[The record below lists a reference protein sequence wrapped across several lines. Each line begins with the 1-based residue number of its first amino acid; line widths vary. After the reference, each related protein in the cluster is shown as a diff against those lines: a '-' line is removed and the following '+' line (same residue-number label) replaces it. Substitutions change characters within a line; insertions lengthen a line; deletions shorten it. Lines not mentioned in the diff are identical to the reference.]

1 MLPVYHRYWM
11 ENQGAI
17 SFLVFRKLNHKRRM
31 IVQGTAIIVAI
42 GNERSGMGKKG
53 PWELGEVVVESVQAI
68 EGYRR
73 RYSLSAFNEDWTHI
87 KNNFQIGETVSWT
100 GMLEAKEGK
109 DKRHFLG
116 IRLMR
121 LEYPEVRVQRPASG
135 TGQMTIPDN
144 YESLPADDDLPF

>member
-1 MLPVYHRYWM
+1 
-11 ENQGAI
+11 
-17 SFLVFRKLNHKRRM
+17 M

-73 RYSLSAFNEDWTHI
+73 RYSLSAFNEDWTYI
-87 KNNFQIGETVSWT
+87 KNNFQIGETVSWI

-116 IRLMR
+116 IKLMK
-121 LEYPEVRVQRPASG
+121 LEYPEVRVQKPPIK
-135 TGQMTIPDN
+135 TGKIEIPEE
-144 YESLPADDDLPF
+144 YTSLPADDDLPF